1 MVLIFLMLP
10 FAANIV
16 VLPPPLDMAKE
27 AICALLAIFG
37 RFFWGFSSSCTW
49 AQGAAD
55 RRGARQAGCK
65 ADPARLGVGGKQVDS
80 RLESEGNSGSKD
92 NNGRKTMPGRTAT
105 MGRTAMTGRK
115 PGEAQERPA
124 RTLSR
129 PLLGANEAADGERQ
143 CLRKFHLELSL
154 LISNLP
160 SVGVLSAME
169 ISAYFSSVPG
179 TLLGIMR

>member
-37 RFFWGFSSSCTW
+37 HFFGFFFLLHMGTGSGGQARCQ
-49 AQGAAD
+49 AG
-55 RRGARQAGCK
+55 RRDARQSRQGWELAGSRWTAGWSRK
-65 ADPARLGVGGKQVDS
+65 TIPGRKTRPRSEDNDGKDS
-80 RLESEGNSGSKD
+80 YDGSED
-92 NNGRKTMPGRTAT
+92 NNGK
-105 MGRTAMTGRK
+105 
-115 PGEAQERPA
+115 EAQERPA
-124 RTLSR
+124 RTLSQ

-160 SVGVLSAME
+160 SAGVLSAME
-169 ISAYFSSVPG
+169 MSAYFSSVPG